1 MPFERLVALTLDA
14 LSIFKS
20 EYAIG
25 VIVAVMLCAAIFVI
39 IRIFI
44 SDLHQNFCIR
54 AVCAAL
60 KTGYYNP
67 SSSSGEALKRASE
80 VALSYDYADFQRAWR
95 EYYSSVEFDRD
106 ANSFVSPLDPNM
118 IFNPEAL
125 GFNMRRFDRISSL
138 FVSVGLVLT
147 FMGLVAALQQSGA
160 AILSA
165 GAADADIKVALSEL
179 LQVVSSKFILSITGL
194 SCSIIINLAIERRTR
209 YNRRTVEILNMALSK
224 TVKFMPIE
232 AIFFDIRSLLQDR
245 LGMDA
250 S

>member
-1 MPFERLVALTLDA
+1 M
-14 LSIFKS
+14 
-20 EYAIG
+20 
-25 VIVAVMLCAAIFVI
+25 
-39 IRIFI
+39 
-44 SDLHQNFCIR
+44 
-54 AVCAAL
+54 
-60 KTGYYNP
+60 
-67 SSSSGEALKRASE
+67 
-80 VALSYDYADFQRAWR
+80 ALSYDYADFQRAWR

-194 SCSIIINLAIERRTR
+194 SCSIIINLAIERRIR
-209 YNRRTVEILNMALSK
+209 YNRRTVETLNVALSK

-232 AIFFDIRSLLQDR
+232 AIFFDIRSLLR
-245 LGMDA
+245 ERRGLDA